1 MKADSS
7 IYVFGSDHSDLGT
20 WSHVMY
26 IIFAVIALILL
37 ICQLLYLRRLKVIS
51 VYLLLPILSMCVM
64 YENISLYLSS
74 AHKIADEIVH
84 MYIGYILQSI
94 TVPLFLIVLYE
105 VIFRLHEFRNV
116 HFFCFEL
123 EVSSDSLGAKILLW
137 LMRIIFVGLILMQLI
152 VEFEWFD
159 VNNQQPIGAGSAGYA
174 YLIDNPGSVALW
186 LSLFPSICL
195 SFFGILVSHYVF
207 KYGSYVALD
216 NNTLWKLMSFTII
229 FQIIGQCFYSDLY
242 PVTSNGG
249 ELLLLVG
256 LTIIVFLAQYELS
269 QAASYADFLH
279 RSNRAF
285 KAISLA
291 KSDIDAITTVM
302 IENAS
307 SNKAYK
313 RGSGTFVAEYVR
325 NHRISIDGKPPNLAD
340 IEAGGGGEEEG
351 SGSDTED
358 EERVSDL
365 GADIASQGGI
375 ELEVQSP
382 PNPSLK
388 EQTQHI
394 LESSDD
400 EANTKKVTI
409 DLSEF

>member
-1 MKADSS
+1 MKAYSS

-195 SFFGILVSHYVF
+195 SF
-207 KYGSYVALD
+207 
-216 NNTLWKLMSFTII
+216 
-229 FQIIGQCFYSDLY
+229 
-242 PVTSNGG
+242 
-249 ELLLLVG
+249 
-256 LTIIVFLAQYELS
+256 
-269 QAASYADFLH
+269 
-279 RSNRAF
+279 
-285 KAISLA
+285 
-291 KSDIDAITTVM
+291 
-302 IENAS
+302 
-307 SNKAYK
+307 
-313 RGSGTFVAEYVR
+313 
-325 NHRISIDGKPPNLAD
+325 
-340 IEAGGGGEEEG
+340 
-351 SGSDTED
+351 
-358 EERVSDL
+358 
-365 GADIASQGGI
+365 
-375 ELEVQSP
+375 
-382 PNPSLK
+382 
-388 EQTQHI
+388 
-394 LESSDD
+394 LES
-400 EANTKKVTI
+400 
-409 DLSEF
+409 